1 MAEAQTSKEAY
12 ERMAMLSS
20 EGENGPQDIQALPR
34 VDSKDQA
41 AMSSPEPSPEPSP
54 KALGSRHQV
63 VPSWAKHH
71 DYAEQDRVGWCDP
84 GTRSE
89 DRQWS
94 ELYQQTP
101 TVPFEER
108 SGPRGQKEPRPTSLP
123 TTELASSSWEE
134 VTLAEAAHNDNM
146 LQLFVAQVAA
156 RLLRGCNVPPDH
168 SREAWLTERTMGG
181 LADLANN
188 GFCPPRKS
196 AGAICQA
203 VRKDLQ
209 RTFWS
214 KRQLDTLVLME
225 HPAVDSVIAQC
236 LQAHIRS
243 MSAAQLAKDAKDAR
257 RPPCFWR
264 CAPPI
269 LVFAAVV
276 GILWLLVIFL
286 PS

>member
-1 MAEAQTSKEAY
+1 MAEAQTSKAVY
-12 ERMAMLSS
+12 ERTAMLSF

-41 AMSSPEPSPEPSP
+41 AMPLPEPSPEPSP
-54 KALGSRHQV
+54 KTLGSRHQV

-71 DYAEQDRVGWCDP
+71 DHAEQDRVGSSDP

-101 TVPFEER
+101 TLPFEER
-108 SGPRGQKEPRPTSLP
+108 GGPRPTSLP

-134 VTLAEAAHNDNM
+134 VTLSEAAHSDNM

-168 SREAWLTERTMGG
+168 SREAWLTERTVGG
-181 LADLANN
+181 LADLAD

-225 HPAVDSVIAQC
+225 HPAVDSVIVQC

-257 RPPCFWR
+257 KPPCFWR
-264 CAPPI
+264 CAPPM